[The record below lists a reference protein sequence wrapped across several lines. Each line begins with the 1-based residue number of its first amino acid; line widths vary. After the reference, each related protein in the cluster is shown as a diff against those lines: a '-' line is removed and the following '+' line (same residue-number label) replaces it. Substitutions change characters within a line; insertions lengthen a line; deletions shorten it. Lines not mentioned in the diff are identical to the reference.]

1 MTPPEITSSQIIHH
15 SGWLRTCLCFI
26 TKKMAGVSTVEVAT
40 QVPFYDLCALLE
52 RIASTTGTEKKKKI
66 LEFFVN
72 SWREA
77 HAKLHGT
84 SKTAEYICCI
94 DGLLLNLKFL
104 IAIQE

>member
-1 MTPPEITSSQIIHH
+1 
-15 SGWLRTCLCFI
+15 
-26 TKKMAGVSTVEVAT
+26 MAGVSTVEVAT

-52 RIASTTGTEKKKKI
+52 KIARKTGTEKKKKI
-66 LEFFVN
+66 LESFVN
-72 SWREA
+72 SWRET

-84 SKTAEYICCI
+84 SKTAEYICFI